1 MSLLEASLTHPQTED
16 DDIAASVIAHGTVPG
31 QRQCGFIIHVFVS
44 SCVHSF
50 IQRIMNTYP
59 GSAMR
64 GPCAPPGTGRSRQN
78 GCPQGAC
85 VPIREEACRVRVCP
99 H

>member
-1 MSLLEASLTHPQTED
+1 MSLLEASLGHPQTED
-16 DDIAASVIAHGTVPG
+16 DDIDASVIAHGTVPG

-59 GSAMR
+59 GSAHA
-64 GPCAPPGTGRSRQN
+64 GGHVP
-78 GCPQGAC
+78 PQGQGA
-85 VPIREEACRVRVCP
+85 VGRRAAPREPVFR
-99 H
+99 